1 MFLSTRR
8 PTQNTEV
15 NSLRRD
21 VERLKELR
29 AEQELK
35 TKWHQNKLKSELEAH
50 KVRQSS
56 TRTRYVS
63 ARGTQGTSELEVHKV
78 QLHRASNKYFQCVD
92 CLKYRH
98 RNYQLH
104 VCVFVVFYTGN
115 QGQAR

>member
-1 MFLSTRR
+1 MYLSTRH

-50 KVRQSS
+50 KV
-56 TRTRYVS
+56 
-63 ARGTQGTSELEVHKV
+63 EV
-78 QLHRASNKYFQCVD
+78 HRASNSYFQCFD
-92 CLKYRH
+92 CLKY
-98 RNYQLH
+98 
-104 VCVFVVFYTGN
+104 
-115 QGQAR
+115 